1 MVSGKCA
8 SDRRFQA
15 EAGEIKEADAIL
27 KSWALKIYAV
37 QKCYSLIKCFSQ
49 DSGILKSVCQRNR
62 ITFYSC
68 IVLEQGLIPEK

>member
-15 EAGEIKEADAIL
+15 ESGEVKEADAIL

-62 ITFYSC
+62 ITIYSC
-68 IVLEQGLIPEK
+68 IVLEQVLIPEK